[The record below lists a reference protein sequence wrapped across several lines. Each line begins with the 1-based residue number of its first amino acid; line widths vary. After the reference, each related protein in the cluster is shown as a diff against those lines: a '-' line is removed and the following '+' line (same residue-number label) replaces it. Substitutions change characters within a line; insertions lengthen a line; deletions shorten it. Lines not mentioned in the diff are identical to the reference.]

1 MSKTSNPWFVY
12 VLLCENESFYVGA
25 TSDVRKRFTEHLS
38 GQGARWT
45 KFHKPVRIV
54 HHEKFASSVEAF
66 AREKELKTGFGR
78 KWLKREFDAGRLCP
92 IDY

>member
-1 MSKTSNPWFVY
+1 MSKASHPWFVY
-12 VLLCENESFYVGA
+12 VLLCENESLYVGA
-25 TSDVRKRFTEHLS
+25 TSDVRRRFTEHLS

-45 KFHKPVRIV
+45 KLHKPVSIV
-54 HHEKFASSVEAF
+54 HHEEFATSTEAF

-92 IDY
+92 IGY